1 MKGSASEDEFDA
13 LVKDTAPQR
22 EKTAR
27 RAATKVRFKFCFL
40 GFKFNPLDL
49 F

>member
-1 MKGSASEDEFDA
+1 MQKKKADSDESDIEIKGSGSDDEFDA

-27 RAATKVRFKFCFL
+27 RAATKVRI
-40 GFKFNPLDL
+40 
-49 F
+49 